1 MGFAGLFSTESNS
14 YQFVENK
21 QIGQSGANSVA
32 LSGDVARDLNIT
44 TSDPA
49 IALAAIN
56 ASAQNQLGALET
68 LRSVGEKFGSIA
80 ETSVA
85 GAQET
90 ALNALPLTPEQI
102 SASRGDQSQANLL
115 KLGALVVAAV
125 VVLVIAKSYKT

>member
-1 MGFAGLFSTESNS
+1 MGFAGLFSTKSETF
-14 YQFVENK
+14 QTVTNK
-21 QIGQSGANSVA
+21 QIGQSGANSFA
-32 LSGDVARDLNIT
+32 LSGDVAGNVNVSS
-44 TSDPA
+44 SDPQV
-49 IALAAIN
+49 ALAAIN
-56 ASAQNQLGALET
+56 ASAQNQIGALET
-68 LRSVGEKFGSIA
+68 LRSVADRFSTVA

-125 VVLVIAKSYKT
+125 VVLVVIKSYKH